1 MTRETTPLDAMGSL
15 RRTQMCGQIGNDQV
29 GQEVVLA
36 GWVNR
41 RRDHGGVIFV
51 DLRDRTGIVQIV
63 FKPEVE
69 PEAHERAGLVR
80 NEFVLMVRGVLENRS
95 DETINEK
102 MKSGRV
108 EMNVHELRLLN
119 TATPPPFMI

>member
-1 MTRETTPLDAMGSL
+1 MGSL

-95 DETINEK
+95 DET
-102 MKSGRV
+102 
-108 EMNVHELRLLN
+108 
-119 TATPPPFMI
+119 